1 MQNREQVGS
10 SFKPYV
16 LATAVHEHMNV
27 QTSILNGIE
36 PMCVPPDSTSQTRAE
51 LSLHTTN
58 CPPNFFPVNIAGENS
73 GSLTVPKAAAIS
85 SDPGFEDLIHRAGT
99 QATINMAQK
108 FGVDTSSGASGGS
121 GLQSKVGEV
130 GLALGIASLTVEE
143 QATTFATLANDGVY
157 VTPHV
162 IAQIT
167 DNGSLAPLKIT
178 RRQVL
183 SPAQAADVDYALS
196 FDTNCNAPAR
206 KTTPS
211 RTAPP
216 TGHPDPAR

>member
-1 MQNREQVGS
+1 
-10 SFKPYV
+10 
-16 LATAVHEHMNV
+16 
-27 QTSILNGIE
+27 
-36 PMCVPPDSTSQTRAE
+36 MCVPPDSTPQTRAE
-51 LSLHTTN
+51 LALQTTN
-58 CPPNFFPVNIAGENS
+58 CPPSLFPANIAGENS
-73 GSLTVPKAAAIS
+73 GKLTVPQAAAIS

-99 QATINMAQK
+99 QATIKMAQK

-167 DNGSLAPLKIT
+167 DNGSLVPRSEEHTSEL
-178 RRQVL
+178 Q
-183 SPAQAADVDYALS
+183 SPDHLVCRLLLEKKKRIS
-196 FDTNCNAPAR
+196 
-206 KTTPS
+206 
-211 RTAPP
+211 
-216 TGHPDPAR
+216 